1 METGLI
7 YLKVILMMRRITVI
21 FFFGFSDEDVNK
33 QTNKQIKFFCQFR
46 DFSIYRKLNNS
57 YFSTNLVYPCD
68 TCLCLRGGGWH
79 RVDLALSRLGGNVIH
94 LKTCTKVY

>member
-33 QTNKQIKFFCQFR
+33 QTNKQTNKSSFFVNFAT
-46 DFSIYRKLNNS
+46 SLY
-57 YFSTNLVYPCD
+57 T
-68 TCLCLRGGGWH
+68 
-79 RVDLALSRLGGNVIH
+79 GN
-94 LKTCTKVY
+94 

>member
-33 QTNKQIKFFCQFR
+33 QTNKQTNQVFL
-46 DFSIYRKLNNS
+46 SI
-57 YFSTNLVYPCD
+57 
-68 TCLCLRGGGWH
+68 
-79 RVDLALSRLGGNVIH
+79 SRLFYIQEI
-94 LKTCTKVY
+94 K